1 MSVGKRLA
9 RDPEWAPAA
18 DATMPGTPGRPGTP
32 GAATHTSSAY
42 ALADKLADGARLM
55 IQHVSLVLDMPTD
68 VDGYGPRPRAVVQLY
83 NIESVAA
90 NEHWQEG
97 DLERMRQF
105 SASRPTL
112 FTFRKVR
119 ACVCVCVCACV
130 CVCVC
135 ACASSRER
143 CTKGVRNSPPW
154 DLRGACC
161 PVESHNRTSCVVRVC
176 AWMQLV
182 RPVACARVSD
192 RAPQRAVGDGGWA
205 GGGGGCGGG
214 RCCGTR

>member
-1 MSVGKRLA
+1 VGKRLA

-130 CVCVC
+130 CVRAPRAESGVPKALETALLGICEALVVL
-135 ACASSRER
+135 SSRITER
-143 CTKGVRNSPPW
+143 AVWS
-154 DLRGACC
+154 
-161 PVESHNRTSCVVRVC
+161 E
-176 AWMQLV
+176 
-182 RPVACARVSD
+182 CAR
-192 RAPQRAVGDGGWA
+192 
-205 GGGGGCGGG
+205 GCS
-214 RCCGTR
+214 